1 MMSKQICSSTGISV
15 HSRFWALF
23 MGFFFRVNLNLKISP
38 LSDCSNLGIIF
49 ILKNKLPIGNKKYK
63 NCET

>member
-15 HSRFWALF
+15 HIGFGFFLC
-23 MGFFFRVNLNLKISP
+23 FFFRVNLNLKISP
-38 LSDCSNLGIIF
+38 RSDCSNLGIIF